1 MKHGLLT
8 SLTLPAAAVFAA
20 PPIPTPTPV
29 PTPAPAL
36 ETLLVTASRDTRTLD
51 VAAALS
57 IAPDPAR
64 LLHDAPGANVTA
76 NGPITGIPQYRG
88 LFGPRIAVS
97 LDGNQLAPAGP
108 NWMDPA
114 ISYAVTAQLE
124 ALEVY
129 RGIAP
134 VSVAQ
139 ETLGGAIDARTR
151 RMAFAE
157 GESTR
162 SRGRFMASAQSANE
176 GYQVDGE
183 FQMASD
189 RRRIRAAVM
198 LQRGE
203 HGQFPGGEILPSSY
217 ARQRYDLGYGWRA
230 GRHTVQID
238 WGYNDT
244 GEAGTPALA
253 MDIDYVEG
261 DLLSASYR
269 FDGDEGWAVEARMY
283 ASDLDHGMTNF
294 HLRRPPRAP
303 GLWRRNIASTDN
315 RGFLAEVARLS
326 GAARWRAGIDGFR
339 EKHDSNI
346 DNPNNPLFFVAN
358 FNGAK
363 REVYGAYLEHDRAL
377 TDTWSVE
384 LGARVN
390 RVSTDADPIDGAPAR
405 MMPPARQLRDAFNAA
420 DRSRAETNIDAVAK
434 LTGRLS
440 ERLGFYVGM
449 AQKQRGPTY
458 QERYLW
464 LPLEASAGLAD
475 GQLYL
480 GNSALDSERAMQFE
494 LGWDLATSRLQWHP
508 RLFYYRI
515 EDYIQ
520 GAPAP
525 DNAPGARFV
534 RMLNANT
541 GRRRAAPLRFAN
553 VDAELYG
560 FDMDWRWSLS
570 DTLALKGLVNLV
582 RGERRDIDDSLYRI
596 APANLSLELAYARGP
611 WSAGIETIAYAA
623 QNRVSGTHREQSTP
637 GYATVNLR
645 AAWQAGPALHLAI
658 GVDNLFDRRY
668 GAHLGGYNRAA
679 NPDVGLLAR
688 LPAMGLNVF
697 GRLVYV
703 F

>member
-1 MKHGLLT
+1 MKHAPVWVLT
-8 SLTLPAAAVFAA
+8 TLTLPAAAVFAA
-20 PPIPTPTPV
+20 PPAPS
-29 PTPAPAL
+29 PAL
-36 ETLLVTASRDTRTLD
+36 ETLLVSASRDTRTLD
-51 VAAALS
+51 VTAALS
-57 IAPDPAR
+57 AAPDPAQ

-76 NGPITGIPQYRG
+76 NGPLSGIPQYRG

-108 NWMDPA
+108 NWMDPP

-124 ALEVY
+124 SLEVY

-151 RMAFAE
+151 RLAFAE
-157 GESTR
+157 GGTLR
-162 SRGRFMASAQSANE
+162 LAGRFVASAQSANE
-176 GYQVDGE
+176 GHQLDGE
-183 FQMASD
+183 FAIASG
-189 RRRIRAAVM
+189 RHRVRAAAM
-198 LQRGE
+198 RQHGG

-217 ARQRYDLGYGWRA
+217 VRQRYDLGYGLRM
-230 GRHTVQID
+230 GRHTLQID

-244 GEAGTPALA
+244 GAAGTPALA
-253 MDIDYVEG
+253 MDIDYVKG
-261 DLLSASYR
+261 NLLSASYR
-269 FDGDEGWAVEARMY
+269 FDGDRGWAAEARIY
-283 ASDLDHGMTNF
+283 ASDPDHGMTNF
-294 HLRRPPRAP
+294 HLRRSPRAR
-303 GLWRRNIASTDN
+303 GLWRRNIAGTDN
-315 RGFLAEVARLS
+315 RGFLAALSRLS
-326 GAARWRAGIDGFR
+326 GPARWRAGIDGFQER
-339 EKHDSNI
+339 HDSNI
-346 DNPNNPLFFVAN
+346 DNPHNPRFFVAN
-358 FNGAK
+358 FNAAR
-363 REVYGAYLEHDRAL
+363 REVYGVYIEHDRAL
-377 TDTWSVE
+377 SDTWSVE
-384 LGARVN
+384 LGTRVN
-390 RVSTDADPIDGAPAR
+390 RVSTDAGPVDGAPAM

-420 DRSRAETNIDAVAK
+420 QRARAETNIDALAK
-434 LTGRLS
+434 LSWRLS
-440 ERLGFYVGM
+440 ERAGLYVGL

-494 LGWDLATSRLQWHP
+494 LGWDLATSRWQWHP

-520 GAPAP
+520 GTPVSAS
-525 DNAPGARFV
+525 APGGRFV
-534 RMLNANT
+534 RMMNANT
-541 GRRRAAPLRFAN
+541 GMRRALPLRFDN

-560 FDMDWRWSLS
+560 FDMDWRCALS
-570 DTLALKGLVNLV
+570 DTLALSGLVNVV
-582 RGERRDIDDSLYRI
+582 RGRRRDLDDSLYRI
-596 APANLSLELAYARGP
+596 APPNLSLALDYARGP
-611 WSAGIETIAYAA
+611 WSASIQTIAYAA
-623 QNRVSGTHREQSTP
+623 QNKVSATHRERTTP

-645 AAWQAGPALHLAI
+645 AAWQASPALQLAI

-668 GAHLGGYNRAA
+668 SAHLGGYNRAA
-679 NPDVGLLAR
+679 NPHVGILER

>member
-1 MKHGLLT
+1 MKHAPVWVLT
-8 SLTLPAAAVFAA
+8 TLTLPAAAVFAA
-20 PPIPTPTPV
+20 PPAPS
-29 PTPAPAL
+29 PAL
-36 ETLLVTASRDTRTLD
+36 ETLLVSASRDTRTLD
-51 VAAALS
+51 VTAALS
-57 IAPDPAR
+57 AAPDPAQ

-76 NGPITGIPQYRG
+76 NGPLSGIPQYRG

-108 NWMDPA
+108 NWMDPP

-124 ALEVY
+124 SLEVY

-151 RMAFAE
+151 RLAFAE
-157 GESTR
+157 GRTLR
-162 SRGRFMASAQSANE
+162 LAGRLVASAQSANE
-176 GYQVDGE
+176 GHQLDGE
-183 FQMASD
+183 FAIASG
-189 RRRIRAAVM
+189 RHRVRAAAM
-198 LQRGE
+198 RQHGG

-217 ARQRYDLGYGWRA
+217 VRQRYDLGYGLRL
-230 GRHTVQID
+230 GRHTLQID

-244 GEAGTPALA
+244 GAAGTPALA
-253 MDIDYVEG
+253 MDIDYVKG
-261 DLLSASYR
+261 NLLSASYR
-269 FDGDEGWAVEARMY
+269 FDGDRGWAAEARIY
-283 ASDLDHGMTNF
+283 ASDPDHGMTNF
-294 HLRRPPRAP
+294 HLRRSPRAR
-303 GLWRRNIASTDN
+303 GLWRRNIAGTDN
-315 RGFLAEVARLS
+315 RGFLAALSRLS
-326 GAARWRAGIDGFR
+326 GPARWRAGIDGFQER
-339 EKHDSNI
+339 HDSNI
-346 DNPNNPLFFVAN
+346 DNPHNPRFFVAN
-358 FNGAK
+358 FNAAR
-363 REVYGAYLEHDRAL
+363 REVYGVYIEHDRAL
-377 TDTWSVE
+377 SDAWSVE

-390 RVSTDADPIDGAPAR
+390 RVSTDAGPVDGAPAM

-420 DRSRAETNIDAVAK
+420 QRARAETNIDALAK
-434 LTGRLS
+434 LSWRLS
-440 ERLGFYVGM
+440 ERAGLYVGL

-494 LGWDLATSRLQWHP
+494 LGWDLATSRWQWHP

-520 GAPAP
+520 GTPVSAS
-525 DNAPGARFV
+525 APGGRFV
-534 RMLNANT
+534 RMMNANT
-541 GRRRAAPLRFAN
+541 GMRRALPLRFDN

-560 FDMDWRWSLS
+560 FDMDWRCALS
-570 DTLALKGLVNLV
+570 DTLALSGLVNVV
-582 RGERRDIDDSLYRI
+582 RGRRRDLDDSLYRI
-596 APANLSLELAYARGP
+596 APPNLSLALDYARGP
-611 WSAGIETIAYAA
+611 WSASIQTIAYAA
-623 QNRVSGTHREQSTP
+623 QNKVSATHRERTTP

-645 AAWQAGPALHLAI
+645 AAWQASPALQLAI

-668 GAHLGGYNRAA
+668 SAHLGGYNRAA
-679 NPDVGLLAR
+679 NPHVGILER

>member
-1 MKHGLLT
+1 MKHGPVWVLT
-8 SLTLPAAAVFAA
+8 TLTLPAAAVFAA
-20 PPIPTPTPV
+20 PPAPS
-29 PTPAPAL
+29 PAL
-36 ETLLVTASRDTRTLD
+36 ETLLVSASRDTRTLD
-51 VAAALS
+51 VTVALS
-57 IAPDPAR
+57 AAPDPAQ
-64 LLHDAPGANVTA
+64 LLHGAPGANVTA
-76 NGPITGIPQYRG
+76 NGPLTGIPQYRG

-108 NWMDPA
+108 NWMDPP

-124 ALEVY
+124 SLEVY

-151 RMAFAE
+151 RLAFAE
-157 GESTR
+157 GGTLR
-162 SRGRFMASAQSANE
+162 SAGRLVASAQSANG
-176 GYQVDGE
+176 GYQLDGE
-183 FQMASD
+183 FAIASG
-189 RRRIRAAVM
+189 RHRVRAAAM
-198 LQRGE
+198 RQHGE

-217 ARQRYDLGYGWRA
+217 VRQRYDLGYGLRM
-230 GRHTVQID
+230 GRHTLQID

-244 GEAGTPALA
+244 GAAGTPALA
-253 MDIDYVEG
+253 MDIDYVKG
-261 DLLSASYR
+261 NLLSASYR
-269 FDGDEGWAVEARMY
+269 FDGDRGWAAEARIY
-283 ASDLDHGMTNF
+283 ASDPDHGMTNF
-294 HLRRPPRAP
+294 HLRRSPRAR
-303 GLWRRNIASTDN
+303 GLWRQNIASTDN
-315 RGFLAEVARLS
+315 RGFLAALTRLS
-326 GAARWRAGIDGFR
+326 GPARWRVGIDGFQER
-339 EKHDSNI
+339 HDSNI
-346 DNPNNPLFFVAN
+346 DNPHNPRFFVVN
-358 FNGAK
+358 FNAAR
-363 REVYGAYLEHDRAL
+363 REVYGVYIEHDRAL
-377 TDTWSVE
+377 SDTWSVE

-390 RVSTDADPIDGAPAR
+390 RVSTDAGPVDGAPAM

-420 DRSRAETNIDAVAK
+420 QRARAETNIDALAK
-434 LTGRLS
+434 LSWRLS
-440 ERLGFYVGM
+440 ERAGLYVGL

-494 LGWDLATSRLQWHP
+494 LGWDLATSRWQWHP

-520 GAPAP
+520 GTPVSAS
-525 DNAPGARFV
+525 APGGRFV
-534 RMLNANT
+534 RMMNANT
-541 GRRRAAPLRFAN
+541 GMRRALPLRFDN

-560 FDMDWRWSLS
+560 FDMDWRCALS
-570 DTLALKGLVNLV
+570 DTLALSGLVNVV
-582 RGERRDIDDSLYRI
+582 RGRRRDLDDSLYRI
-596 APANLSLELAYARGP
+596 APPNLSLALDYARGP
-611 WSAGIETIAYAA
+611 WSASIQTIAYAA
-623 QNRVSGTHREQSTP
+623 QNKVSATHRERTTP

-645 AAWQAGPALHLAI
+645 AAWQASPALQLAI

-668 GAHLGGYNRAA
+668 SAHLGGYNRAA
-679 NPDVGLLAR
+679 NPHVGILER

>member
-1 MKHGLLT
+1 MKHGPVWVLT
-8 SLTLPAAAVFAA
+8 TLTLPAAAVFAA
-20 PPIPTPTPV
+20 PPAPS
-29 PTPAPAL
+29 PAL
-36 ETLLVTASRDTRTLD
+36 ETLLVSASRDTRTLD
-51 VAAALS
+51 VTAALS
-57 IAPDPAR
+57 AAPDPAQ
-64 LLHDAPGANVTA
+64 LLHGAPGANVTA
-76 NGPITGIPQYRG
+76 NGPLTGIPQYRG

-108 NWMDPA
+108 NWMDPP

-124 ALEVY
+124 SLEVY

-157 GESTR
+157 GGTLR
-162 SRGRFMASAQSANE
+162 LAGRLVASAQSANE
-176 GYQVDGE
+176 GYQLDGE
-183 FQMASD
+183 FAIASD
-189 RRRIRAAVM
+189 RHRVRAAAM
-198 LQRGE
+198 RQHGE

-217 ARQRYDLGYGWRA
+217 VRQRYDLGYGLRM
-230 GRHTVQID
+230 GRHTLQID

-244 GEAGTPALA
+244 GAAGTPALA
-253 MDIDYVEG
+253 MDIDYVKG

-269 FDGDEGWAVEARMY
+269 FDGDRGWAAEARIY

-294 HLRRPPRAP
+294 HLRRSPRAR
-303 GLWRRNIASTDN
+303 GLWRQNIAGTDN
-315 RGFLAEVARLS
+315 RGFLAALTRLS
-326 GAARWRAGIDGFR
+326 GPARWRAGIDGFQER
-339 EKHDSNI
+339 HDSNI
-346 DNPNNPLFFVAN
+346 DNPHNPRFFVAN
-358 FNGAK
+358 FNAAR
-363 REVYGAYLEHDRAL
+363 REVYGVYIEHDRAL
-377 TDTWSVE
+377 SDAWSVE

-390 RVSTDADPIDGAPAR
+390 RVSTDAGPVDGAPAM

-420 DRSRAETNIDAVAK
+420 QRARAETNIDALAK
-434 LTGRLS
+434 LTWRLS
-440 ERLGFYVGM
+440 ERAGLYVGL

-494 LGWDLATSRLQWHP
+494 LGWDVATSRWQWHP

-520 GAPAP
+520 GAPVSAS
-525 DNAPGARFV
+525 DPGGRFV
-534 RMLNANT
+534 RMMNANT
-541 GRRRAAPLRFAN
+541 GMRRALPLRFDN

-560 FDMDWRWSLS
+560 FDMDWRCALS
-570 DTLALKGLVNLV
+570 DTLALSGLVNV
-582 RGERRDIDDSLYRI
+582 VHGRRRDLDDSLYRI
-596 APANLSLELAYARGP
+596 APANLSLALDYARGP
-611 WSAGIETIAYAA
+611 WSAGIQTIAYAA
-623 QNRVSGTHREQSTP
+623 QNKVSATHRERSTP

-645 AAWQAGPALHLAI
+645 AAWQASPALQLAI

-679 NPDVGLLAR
+679 NPHVGILER

>member
-1 MKHGLLT
+1 MKHGPVWVLT
-8 SLTLPAAAVFAA
+8 TLTLPAAAVFAA
-20 PPIPTPTPV
+20 PPAPS
-29 PTPAPAL
+29 PAL
-36 ETLLVTASRDTRTLD
+36 ETLLVSASRDTRTLD
-51 VAAALS
+51 VTAALS
-57 IAPDPAR
+57 AAPDPAQ
-64 LLHDAPGANVTA
+64 LLHAAPGANVTA
-76 NGPITGIPQYRG
+76 NGPLTGIPQYRG

-108 NWMDPA
+108 NWMDPP

-124 ALEVY
+124 SLEVY

-157 GESTR
+157 GGSLR
-162 SRGRFMASAQSANE
+162 LAGRFAASAQSANE
-176 GYQVDGE
+176 GYQLDGE
-183 FQMASD
+183 FAIASD
-189 RRRIRAAVM
+189 RHRVRAAAM
-198 LQRGE
+198 RQHGE

-217 ARQRYDLGYGWRA
+217 VRQRYDLGYGLRM
-230 GRHTVQID
+230 GRHTLQID

-244 GEAGTPALA
+244 GAAGTPALA
-253 MDIDYVEG
+253 MDIDYVKG

-269 FDGDEGWAVEARMY
+269 FDGDRGWAAEARIY

-294 HLRRPPRAP
+294 HLRRSPRAR
-303 GLWRRNIASTDN
+303 GLWRQNIAGTDN
-315 RGFLAEVARLS
+315 RGFLAALSRLS
-326 GAARWRAGIDGFR
+326 GPARWRVGIDGFQER
-339 EKHDSNI
+339 HDSNI
-346 DNPNNPLFFVAN
+346 DNPHNPRFFVAN
-358 FNGAK
+358 FNAAR
-363 REVYGAYLEHDRAL
+363 REVYGVYIEHDRAL
-377 TDTWSVE
+377 SDTWSVE
-384 LGARVN
+384 FGARVN
-390 RVSTDADPIDGAPAR
+390 RVSTDAGPVDGAPAM

-420 DRSRAETNIDAVAK
+420 QRARAETNIDALAK
-434 LTGRLS
+434 LTWRLS
-440 ERLGFYVGM
+440 ERAGLYVGL

-494 LGWDLATSRLQWHP
+494 LGWDVATSRWQWHP

-520 GAPAP
+520 GAPVSAS
-525 DNAPGARFV
+525 APGGRFV
-534 RMLNANT
+534 RMMNANT
-541 GRRRAAPLRFAN
+541 GMRRALPLRFNN

-560 FDMDWRWSLS
+560 FDMDWRCALS
-570 DTLALKGLVNLV
+570 DTLALSGLVNVV
-582 RGERRDIDDSLYRI
+582 RGRRRDLDDSLYRI
-596 APANLSLELAYARGP
+596 APANLSLALDYARGP
-611 WSAGIETIAYAA
+611 WSASIQTIAYAA
-623 QNRVSGTHREQSTP
+623 QNKVSATHRERATP

-645 AAWQAGPALHLAI
+645 AAWQASPALQLAI

-679 NPDVGLLAR
+679 NPNVGILER
-688 LPAMGLNVF
+688 LPAVGLNVF

>member
-1 MKHGLLT
+1 MKHGPVWVLT
-8 SLTLPAAAVFAA
+8 TLTLPAAAVFAA
-20 PPIPTPTPV
+20 PPAPS
-29 PTPAPAL
+29 PAL
-36 ETLLVTASRDTRTLD
+36 ETLLVSASRDTRTLD
-51 VAAALS
+51 VTAALS
-57 IAPDPAR
+57 AAPDPAQ
-64 LLHDAPGANVTA
+64 LLHGAPGANVTA
-76 NGPITGIPQYRG
+76 NGPLSGIPQYRG

-108 NWMDPA
+108 NWMDPP

-124 ALEVY
+124 SLEVY

-157 GESTR
+157 GGSLR
-162 SRGRFMASAQSANE
+162 SAGRFVASAQSANE
-176 GYQVDGE
+176 GYQLDGE
-183 FQMASD
+183 FAIASD
-189 RRRIRAAVM
+189 RHRVRAAAM
-198 LQRGE
+198 RQHGE

-217 ARQRYDLGYGWRA
+217 VRQRYDLGYGLRM
-230 GRHTVQID
+230 GRHTLQID

-244 GEAGTPALA
+244 GAAGTPALA
-253 MDIDYVEG
+253 MDIDYVKG

-269 FDGDEGWAVEARMY
+269 FDGDHGWAAEARIY

-294 HLRRPPRAP
+294 HLRRSPRAR
-303 GLWRRNIASTDN
+303 GLWRQNIAGTDN
-315 RGFLAEVARLS
+315 RGFLAALTRLS
-326 GAARWRAGIDGFR
+326 GPARWRAGIDGFQER
-339 EKHDSNI
+339 HDSNI
-346 DNPNNPLFFVAN
+346 DNPHNPRFFVAN
-358 FNGAK
+358 FNAAR
-363 REVYGAYLEHDRAL
+363 REVYGVYIEHDRAL
-377 TDTWSVE
+377 SDTWSFE

-390 RVSTDADPIDGAPAR
+390 RVSTDAGPVDGAPAM

-420 DRSRAETNIDAVAK
+420 QRARAETNIDALAK
-434 LTGRLS
+434 LTWRLS
-440 ERLGFYVGM
+440 DRAGLYVGL

-494 LGWDLATSRLQWHP
+494 LGWDVATSRWQWHP

-520 GAPAP
+520 GAPVSAS
-525 DNAPGARFV
+525 DPGGRFV
-534 RMLNANT
+534 RMMNANT
-541 GRRRAAPLRFAN
+541 GMRRALPLRFNN

-560 FDMDWRWSLS
+560 FDMDWRCALS
-570 DTLALKGLVNLV
+570 DTLALSGLVNVV
-582 RGERRDIDDSLYRI
+582 RGRRRDLDDSLYRI
-596 APANLSLELAYARGP
+596 APANLSLALDYARGP
-611 WSAGIETIAYAA
+611 WSASIQTIAYAA
-623 QNRVSGTHREQSTP
+623 QNKVSATHREQTTP

-645 AAWQAGPALHLAI
+645 AAWQASPALQLAI

-679 NPDVGLLAR
+679 NPHVGILER

>member
-1 MKHGLLT
+1 MKHGPVWVLT
-8 SLTLPAAAVFAA
+8 TLTLPAAAVFAA
-20 PPIPTPTPV
+20 PPAPS
-29 PTPAPAL
+29 PAL
-36 ETLLVTASRDTRTLD
+36 ETLLVSASRDTRTLD
-51 VAAALS
+51 VTAALS
-57 IAPDPAR
+57 AAPDPAQ
-64 LLHDAPGANVTA
+64 LLHAAPGANVTA
-76 NGPITGIPQYRG
+76 NGPLTGIPQYRG

-108 NWMDPA
+108 NWMDPP

-124 ALEVY
+124 SLEVY

-157 GESTR
+157 SDSLR
-162 SRGRFMASAQSANE
+162 LAGRFVASAQSANE
-176 GYQVDGE
+176 GYQLDGE
-183 FQMASD
+183 FAIASD
-189 RRRIRAAVM
+189 RHRVRAAAM
-198 LQRGE
+198 RQHGE

-217 ARQRYDLGYGWRA
+217 VRQRYDLGYGLRM
-230 GRHTVQID
+230 GRHTLQID

-244 GEAGTPALA
+244 GAAGTPALA
-253 MDIDYVEG
+253 MDIDYVKG

-269 FDGDEGWAVEARMY
+269 FDGDRGWAAEARIY

-294 HLRRPPRAP
+294 HLRRSPRAR
-303 GLWRRNIASTDN
+303 GLWRQNIAGTDN
-315 RGFLAEVARLS
+315 RGFLAALSRLS
-326 GAARWRAGIDGFR
+326 GPARWRVGIDGFQER
-339 EKHDSNI
+339 HDSNI
-346 DNPNNPLFFVAN
+346 DNPHNPRFFVAN
-358 FNGAK
+358 FNAAR
-363 REVYGAYLEHDRAL
+363 REVYGVYIEHDRAL
-377 TDTWSVE
+377 SDTWSVE
-384 LGARVN
+384 FGARVN
-390 RVSTDADPIDGAPAR
+390 RVSTDAGPVDGAPAM

-420 DRSRAETNIDAVAK
+420 QRARAETNIDALAK
-434 LTGRLS
+434 LTWRLS
-440 ERLGFYVGM
+440 ERAGLYVGL

-494 LGWDLATSRLQWHP
+494 LGWDVATSRWQWHP

-520 GAPAP
+520 GAPVSAS
-525 DNAPGARFV
+525 DPGGRFV
-534 RMLNANT
+534 RMMNANT
-541 GRRRAAPLRFAN
+541 GMRRALPLRFSN
-553 VDAELYG
+553 VDAGLYG
-560 FDMDWRWSLS
+560 FDMDWRCALS
-570 DTLALKGLVNLV
+570 DTLALSGLVNVV
-582 RGERRDIDDSLYRI
+582 RGRRRDLDDSLYRI
-596 APANLSLELAYARGP
+596 APANLSLALDYARGP
-611 WSAGIETIAYAA
+611 WSASIQTIAYAA
-623 QNRVSGTHREQSTP
+623 QNKVSATHRERTTP

-645 AAWQAGPALHLAI
+645 AAWQASPALQLAI

-668 GAHLGGYNRAA
+668 SAHLGGYNRAA
-679 NPDVGLLAR
+679 NPHVGILER